1 MARARGA
8 KREIP
13 AGAVY
18 WLISDATEPARA
30 FELDLAGLGRSL
42 PVFSFRE
49 EAELFL
55 ALGGLGRGWTVREGG
70 AGDFISLLFG
80 PRADLAN
87 VILDPLPA
95 MLRDS
100 VAGLISISP
109 DRFLDRFLGVPDPG
123 ALPG

>member
-1 MARARGA
+1 MAGARGA

-13 AGAVY
+13 AGAAY
-18 WLISDATEPARA
+18 WLICDGTEPVRP
-30 FELDLAGLGRSL
+30 FVLDLAGLGRSL

-49 EAELFL
+49 EAELFM
-55 ALGGLGRGWTVREGG
+55 ALGGIGRGWAVREGG
-70 AGDFISLLFG
+70 TGDFISLLFG

-87 VILDPLPA
+87 VILDPLPM

-109 DRFLDRFLGVPDPG
+109 DRFLARFLGVSDPG

>member
-13 AGAVY
+13 AGAAY
-18 WLISDATEPARA
+18 WLICDGTEPVRP
-30 FELDLAGLGRSL
+30 FVLDLAGLGRSL

-55 ALGGLGRGWTVREGG
+55 ALGGLGRGWDVREGG
-70 AGDFISLLFG
+70 TGDFISLLFG
-80 PRADLAN
+80 SRADLSN
-87 VILDPLPA
+87 VILDPLPM

-109 DRFLDRFLGVPDPG
+109 DRFLARFLGVSDPG

>member
-1 MARARGA
+1 VARVRGA

-13 AGAVY
+13 AGAAY
-18 WLISDATEPARA
+18 WLICDGTEPARA
-30 FELDLAGLGRSL
+30 FVLDLAGLGRSL

-55 ALGGLGRGWTVREGG
+55 ALGGLGGVWAVREGG
-70 AGDFISLLFG
+70 TGDFISLLFG

-87 VILDPLPA
+87 VILDPLPM

-109 DRFLDRFLGVPDPG
+109 DRFLARFLGVSDSG